1 MPIRGNGI
9 DIYLLQIMK
18 VTSRPRFSPWSNNT
32 ICNSRY
38 DVSNIF
44 SGNNHGRHDQFFLLF
59 LLQLL
64 FVVKFFLQIQFVVE
78 FWRWTSPWKQAGHPL
93 SSRKN
98 ATINFQT
105 LKLPCTYLKFESF
118 HSLGFKFPRSY
129 RKFVTFL
136 IPYDHF
142 CHSFNSKTLIV
153 HNLSTLVSLLTP
165 FKDKKT
171 SEINI
176 LNNLYSYHLLQ
187 NSFMSRKKLTSVDS
201 STIKNW
207 VW

>member
-1 MPIRGNGI
+1 MLCCQVLPPNPVCCQVLTLDESLETGRSSTFKQKKCNNQLPNTKVAVHVSKIRI
-9 DIYLLQIMK
+9 LSLL
-18 VTSRPRFSPWSNNT
+18 R
-32 ICNSRY
+32 
-38 DVSNIF
+38 
-44 SGNNHGRHDQFFLLF
+44 
-59 LLQLL
+59 LQ
-64 FVVKFFLQIQFVVE
+64 
-78 FWRWTSPWKQAGHPL
+78 
-93 SSRKN
+93 
-98 ATINFQT
+98 
-105 LKLPCTYLKFESF
+105 
-118 HSLGFKFPRSY
+118 FPRSY

-176 LNNLYSYHLLQ
+176 LNNLYNYHLLQ

-207 VW
+207 V